1 MVSRKASAAKLPS
14 VGLRLNASKPE
25 SRLVKQFWDGRF
37 ILFRVKLSILYT
49 VFVITCWWVWL
60 FGAIEFKRHDN
71 LDKTSQIYPGIVCVE
86 RGHCASIHWGLSN
99 GLTIWLGYSTWAVL
113 SLWEWAAHFALDVA
127 KERHVCAAVELRL
140 CQFRR
145 GVSETLLK
153 FSTQTILQHKLFS
166 TPLSINWSALWSLQL
181 MDNGL

>member
-49 VFVITCWWVWL
+49 VFVITYWWVWL

-99 GLTIWLGYSTWAVL
+99 GLTIWLGYSTWAVF
-113 SLWEWAAHFALDVA
+113 SLWEEAAHFAL
-127 KERHVCAAVELRL
+127 RCCRL
-140 CQFRR
+140 GPCPLKRGTPTLPNSAPRFLGRAQNFVQLSGKNFRSR
-145 GVSETLLK
+145 IWLVV
-153 FSTQTILQHKLFS
+153 
-166 TPLSINWSALWSLQL
+166 WR
-181 MDNGL
+181 